1 MRRLLFALLLLAAP
15 AALAGEFRSIGE
27 NATPMYDAPSVKA
40 NKLFVASRFYPVEVI
55 VQVDTWTKVRDAAGD
70 LSWVE
75 KKTLSDTRTV
85 VVMAALA
92 DVRQR
97 AEDGAPPVFQAR
109 RGVALEVI
117 ELGSGYVATARFQVN
132 GGVVTEAA
140 TELIELDHRTLRGPW
155 VKVRHRDGQTGF
167 VRANQVWGL

>member
-1 MRRLLFALLLLAAP
+1 MLEAVESKNMPRRNDRTPFTRVQQPVNSVCRLLLSLLLLAAP
-15 AALAGEFRSIGE
+15 AAFAGEFRSIGE
-27 NATPMYDAPSVKA
+27 NATTMYDAPSVKA
-40 NKLFVASRFYPVEVI
+40 NKLFVASRYYPVEVI
-55 VQVDTWTKVRDAAGD
+55 VQVDNWTKVRDVAGE

-85 VVMAALA
+85 VVTAALA

-97 AEDGAPPVFQAR
+97 AEDGAPLAFQAR
-109 RGVALEVI
+109 RGVALDVVD
-117 ELGSGYVATARFQVN
+117 LGA
-132 GGVVTEAA
+132 
-140 TELIELDHRTLRGPW
+140 GPW

>member
-1 MRRLLFALLLLAAP
+1 MRRFFFLLLLSAAP
-15 AALAGEFRSIGE
+15 AALAGEFRSIAE

-55 VQVDTWTKVRDAAGD
+55 VQVDNWTKVRDAAGD

-85 VVMAALA
+85 VVTTALA

-97 AEDGAPPVFQAR
+97 ADDGAPPVFQAR
-109 RGVALEVI
+109 RGVALEVVEI
-117 ELGSGYVATARFQVN
+117 GA
-132 GGVVTEAA
+132 
-140 TELIELDHRTLRGPW
+140 GPW
-155 VKVRHRDGQTGF
+155 IRVRHRDGQTGF